1 MAAIARRIALS
12 VLSSLY
18 ESNVTLDHRLTQA
31 FEKRR
36 PLKQRD
42 RALAT
47 ELVLG
52 VLRWRGRLDWFIDHL
67 SKMPVHEMDPLVL
80 DIVRL
85 GLYQILFLA
94 RIPVSAAV
102 NDSVDLAKEKAPLW
116 VVRFVNAVLRSAVR
130 RAKEIPLPADADDPV
145 AAIAI
150 EESHPRWM
158 VGRWVKRMGIEE
170 TRRLCKA
177 NNQIPPVTA
186 RVNTLKVSR
195 EGLLKSLT
203 GHVKKVN
210 RTRFSPDGLAL
221 RGLKRPISEMPAFQ
235 DGWFQVQDEAAQ
247 LVSYLLGP
255 RPGETILDACAG
267 RGGKTG
273 HIAQLMKDSGAIE
286 AVDLQ
291 AWKLQAL
298 KASMK
303 RLGVSNVT
311 TWTHDLSQPT
321 AEDLTGTF
329 DRILLDAPCSGLG
342 VLRRRPDI
350 KWRKQEEDLA
360 RLQRKQ
366 QHLLASLAPWVK
378 RGGCLVYGVCSLEPE
393 EGERVVDNFLK
404 SQTDFVIDCSSTGPG
419 EMDERLVDRAGIF
432 RSLPHEHDMDGFFA
446 VRLKKETFA

>member
-12 VLSSLY
+12 VLNSLH
-18 ESNVTLDHRLTQA
+18 ESNVTLDHQLTQA
-31 FEKRR
+31 FEKKR

-52 VLRWRGRLDWFIDHL
+52 VLRWRGRLDWVIDHL
-67 SKMPVHEMDPLVL
+67 SKTPVHKMDPLVL

-102 NDSVDLAKEKAPLW
+102 NDSVDLAKEQAPLW

-130 RAKEIPLPADADDPV
+130 RAKEIPLPPDADDPV

-195 EGLLKSLT
+195 EGLLRSLT

-221 RGLKRPISEMPAFQ
+221 RGLKRAIPDMPAFQ

-273 HIAQLMKDSGAIE
+273 HIAQLMKDSGAIK
-286 AVDLQ
+286 AVDFQ

-311 TWTHDLSQPT
+311 TWHHDLSEPMG
-321 AEDLTGTF
+321 EDLTGTF

-350 KWRKQEEDLA
+350 KWRKQEEDLT
-360 RLQRKQ
+360 RLQRKE
-366 QHLLASLAPWVK
+366 QHLLVSLAPWVK
-378 RGGCLVYGVCSLEPE
+378 RGGCLVYSVCSLEPE

-404 SQTDFVIDCSSTGPG
+404 SHTDFVIDCSCTRLA
-419 EMDERLVDRAGIF
+419 EMDERLVDGSGIF

>member
-12 VLSSLY
+12 VLSSLH

-52 VLRWRGRLDWFIDHL
+52 VLRWRGRLDWVIDHL
-67 SKMPVHEMDPLVL
+67 SKMPVHKIDPLVL

-116 VVRFVNAVLRSAVR
+116 VVRFVNAILRSAVR
-130 RAKEIPLPADADDPV
+130 RAKEIPMPADADDPV

-195 EGLLKSLT
+195 GELLRSLT
-203 GHVKKVN
+203 GHVKKVD

-221 RGLKRPISEMPAFQ
+221 RGLKRAIPDMPAFQ

-273 HIAQLMKDSGAIE
+273 HIAQLMKNSGAIK
-286 AVDLQ
+286 AMDLQ

-311 TWTHDLSQPT
+311 TWHHDLSQSVG
-321 AEDLTGTF
+321 EDLTGTF

-350 KWRKQEEDLA
+350 KWRKQEEDLP

-378 RGGCLVYGVCSLEPE
+378 RGGCLVYSVCSLEPE

-404 SQTDFVIDCSSTGPG
+404 SETDFVIDCSSTGLA
-419 EMDERLVDRAGIF
+419 EMDECLVDGSGIF